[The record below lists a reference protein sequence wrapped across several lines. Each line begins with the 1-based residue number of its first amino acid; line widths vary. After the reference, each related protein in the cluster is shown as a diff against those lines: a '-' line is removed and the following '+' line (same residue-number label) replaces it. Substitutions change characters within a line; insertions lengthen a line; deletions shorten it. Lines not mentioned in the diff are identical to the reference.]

1 MTVTSRQLS
10 PVTALSPWAVR
21 GVGVVSATAAVLLT
35 VRFGRYGYFGD
46 ELYFLAAGRR
56 LAPGYVDQGPLVPLL
71 ARCAE
76 WIAPGSLVVL
86 RIPSILGAV
95 AGIWVCAALARE
107 LGGGRRAQTS
117 AAFAF
122 AVSPFVITQAASL
135 STFALD
141 APLWSALLWMMVR
154 WTRIR
159 DDRLFAVLAVV
170 AVIDVQ
176 VKLLLPVL
184 AGASA
189 VGVMVFGPREMLRR
203 RALWAA
209 IAAVA
214 ATAIPSLWWQA
225 RHGWPQLAMGP
236 VIAAEQRAATGGV
249 AGLPLQLALL
259 LGVAGV
265 PLAVAGCWAL
275 ARSPALRP
283 YRFAAVGVVGPLVFV
298 AATASR
304 PYYVAG
310 VFPLAIAAGAVWASD
325 RDGPRWVATA
335 VLAVAAASAGVAF
348 AVLCL
353 LPRPA
358 TTLRESTDTQRAMS
372 TRMRLFGMDGWGEL
386 VSSVDAVARDVS
398 TSSGARPIIVTRTYW
413 QAAALDQLGQD
424 LPPVFSPN
432 RGFAY
437 FGVPPDAATVLYVG
451 DASAESMLRQQFSTV
466 APVSRLDDRLG
477 FPGITRAVVI
487 WRCDHPR
494 RAWADT
500 WPQWR
505 TLVVNSQEWRH
516 P

>member
-21 GVGVVSATAAVLLT
+21 GVGAVSATAAVLLT
-35 VRFGRYGYFGD
+35 VRSGRYGYFGD

-71 ARCAE
+71 ARCAD
-76 WIAPGSLVVL
+76 WVAPGSLVVL

-107 LGGGRRAQTS
+107 LGGGRRAQTV

-141 APLWSALLWMMVR
+141 AVLWSALLWIMVR
-154 WTRIR
+154 WARIR
-159 DDRLFAVLAVV
+159 DDRLFAALAVV

-184 AGASA
+184 AGAAA
-189 VGVMVFGPREMLRR
+189 VGVMVFGPRQMLRR

-209 IAAVA
+209 IAAVV

-265 PLAVAGCWAL
+265 PLAGAGCWAL
-275 ARSPALRP
+275 ARSPALRA
-283 YRFAAVGVVGPLVFV
+283 YRFAAVGVAGPLLFV

-310 VFPLAIAAGAVWASD
+310 VFPLVIAAGAVWTSD
-325 RDGPRWVATA
+325 HDRPRWVVTSALVA
-335 VLAVAAASAGVAF
+335 GAASVAVAL

-353 LPRPA
+353 LPRPVA
-358 TTLRESTDTQRAMS
+358 SLREPAETQREMS
-372 TRMRLFGMDGWGEL
+372 TRMRLFGMSGWGEL
-386 VSSVDAVARDVS
+386 VSSVDAAVREVS
-398 TSSGARPIIVTRTYW
+398 RTTGAQPVVVTRTYW
-413 QAAALDQLGQD
+413 QAAALDRLGDD
-424 LPPVFSPN
+424 LPPVFSQN

-437 FGVPPDAATVLYVG
+437 FGIPPDADTVLYIG
-451 DASAESMLRQQFSTV
+451 DASSERLLRQQVSTV
-466 APVSRLDDRLG
+466 VPVSRLDDRLG

-505 TLVVNSQEWRH
+505 TLAVNSEERRH